1 MHRFPRGQM
10 AIDQG
15 EAEIF
20 SEFEEG
26 GPMWT
31 GSGPRER
38 HRAVAFAQPFLAPP
52 AMLVA
57 VSLWDTDQSANLRAR
72 IAAEAVTSAGCELV
86 FRTWGDTRVARIW
99 MSWTAIGALASED
112 DWLV

>member
-1 MHRFPRGQM
+1 MQRFPRGQM

-20 SEFEEG
+20 SEFEDG

-38 HRAVAFAQPFLAPP
+38 RRAVAFAQPFLAAP
-52 AMLVA
+52 VVQVT
-57 VSLWDTDQSANLRAR
+57 VSLWDTDQSTNLRAE
-72 IAAEAVTSAGCELV
+72 IAAEDATPEGCTLV
-86 FRTWGDTRVARIW
+86 FRTWGDTRIARIR
-99 MSWTAIGALASED
+99 MRWTAIGAVASED
-112 DWLV
+112 DWPV